1 LEARREAEIKRI
13 ERRKDSHIAELMKS
27 HEKAFGEIKN
37 YYNDITHNNL
47 DLIKSLKEEVEY
59 MFSQSTQNKYSDIHS
74 AACRAEEE
82 GGNR

>member
-1 LEARREAEIKRI
+1 MYPIYTHLFTFVPCCRFFQTVREDLEARREAEIKRI

-47 DLIKSLKEEVEY
+47 DLIKRLVVLMSY
-59 MFSQSTQNKYSDIHS
+59 
-74 AACRAEEE
+74 
-82 GGNR
+82 